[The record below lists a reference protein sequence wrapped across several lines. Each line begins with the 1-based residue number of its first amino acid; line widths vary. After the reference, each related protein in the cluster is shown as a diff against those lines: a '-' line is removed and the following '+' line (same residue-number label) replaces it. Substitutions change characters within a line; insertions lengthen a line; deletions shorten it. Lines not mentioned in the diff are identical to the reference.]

1 MSLDKNAVQNAA
13 LGKRSTVC
21 ALPCLWLQET
31 QLCDEVP
38 NISMLRVNMYTSHQ
52 HCLMPFHFRYRNN
65 TLPGTFVTT
74 MRTYACPSGLDVGTH
89 ASLAFRA
96 HPHEPGHTP
105 GCSTLSGPTAGFDS
119 RPMHDR
125 HPKLSVDALQC
136 LLNMCCGTDQV
147 VRILQDRLQICK
159 YPGRRPDQIN

>member
-38 NISMLRVNMYTSHQ
+38 KISMLRVNMYTSHQ

-65 TLPGTFVTT
+65 TLPGTFVTIIH
-74 MRTYACPSGLDVGTH
+74 TYASALR
-89 ASLAFRA
+89 ASMSEHMRPWPFMHIHMRQA
-96 HPHEPGHTP
+96 TP
-105 GCSTLSGPTAGFDS
+105 GCSTLSGPTAGFDLP
-119 RPMHDR
+119 PMHYR
-125 HPKLSVDALQC
+125 HPELSMDALQC
-136 LLNMCCGTDQV
+136 MLNMCCDTNQV
-147 VRILQDRLQICK
+147 VCILQDRLQICK
-159 YPGRRPDQIN
+159 YPGRRPDQIK